1 MQKRD
6 CLTKVGSLQRKL
18 RENHVTMKGLNS
30 KLSSLEWAEQ
40 DANELVDELMEA
52 KEKIKE
58 RDILIEVLQ
67 NQLRHYQSKERKE
80 TTCQYP
86 ILLKML
92 EGDDGDKENITV
104 TNKPS
109 F

>member
-1 MQKRD
+1 MAQIQEMSETIEDMMEEHEKQLSIERKRISAHCIKLTMQKRD

-58 RDILIEVLQ
+58 VR
-67 NQLRHYQSKERKE
+67 
-80 TTCQYP
+80 
-86 ILLKML
+86 
-92 EGDDGDKENITV
+92 
-104 TNKPS
+104 
-109 F
+109 